1 MGSIT
6 LGVAAL
12 VAINSFRGDVITA
25 VNAESRNLLGA
36 ALEVHSNRALPEPV
50 QDLLDSVAATG
61 TPISY
66 VTTFPSM
73 ALAPKSDLTRLVQ
86 VKALTG
92 GFPYYG
98 TVETEPTD
106 VWSEFQDARRAIVDR
121 AVVIQL
127 DVTVGD
133 TLLIGESQFEIA
145 GVITASAGEISFRS
159 AIGPRVFIPATYLQ
173 ETRLLRFGSIARYQA
188 YLKIEDNPTLQNFL
202 NRYNQFFRDNGVG
215 YDTVAEQ
222 VEDMTRML
230 GNMTR
235 FLGLV
240 GLTALLLGGVGV
252 ASAVHVFIKEKLETV
267 AVLRCLGA
275 TQATVFTAYLVQAA
289 ALGLAGAAA
298 GVVVG
303 LLVQKTLP
311 SVLGDFLPIDVTIS
325 VNWIVVVAGLLIGI
339 WVACV
344 FALLPLLGIRDIT
357 PLRAL
362 RREFEQIAA
371 KRNLWRWLVSGALG
385 ASVIALSVSQ
395 APMFGMG
402 FYFAGAIA
410 VTALLLWLTALL
422 LIRSTRRYF
431 PKRARYVVRQ
441 GVANLFRP
449 HNQTVA
455 VTIALGFG
463 VFLVATIYIV
473 QRNLID
479 RLTMEAGPNRPN
491 FVAFDIQTDQR
502 DGITELFETYD
513 APLLQLTPIVP
524 ARISHLNE
532 RTVAELLADTVGPRM
547 PRWALRRDYRHTYRD
562 TLVTSEELV
571 AGAWWDE
578 GNPRGDGLPRISIE
592 QDIARDLHV
601 GIGDRITWD
610 VQGVSIE
617 TQIASIRTVNWARF
631 ETNFFVVFEPGVLE
645 NAPQMLVSL
654 ARVDDPT
661 TRAEVQRDLVRSFPN
676 VSAIDLALVQEA
688 LDSVVSKVALAIRFM
703 ALFSIASG
711 IIVLVGAIATSRYQ
725 RMRES
730 VLLKTLGA
738 NSKQIRHI
746 LLTEYAALGTLS
758 GLTGILLA
766 GVAGWALVTFM
777 FELSFRVPAPPLIAL
792 WLGVVVLTV
801 VIGLVNS
808 REVVRKP
815 PLAVIRE
822 MAE

>member
-12 VAINSFRGDVITA
+12 VAINSFRGDVIAA

-36 ALEVHSNRALPEPV
+36 DLEIHSRRALPEPV
-50 QDLLDSVAATG
+50 RDLLDSVASTG

-73 ALAPKSDLTRLVQ
+73 ALALKSDLTRLVQ
-86 VKALTG
+86 VRALSG
-92 GFPYYG
+92 GYPYYG
-98 TVETEPTD
+98 AIETEPAG
-106 VWSEFQDARRAIVDR
+106 VWADLQDGRHAVVDR
-121 AVVIQL
+121 AVVVQL
-127 DVTVGD
+127 DVSVGD
-133 TLLIGESQFEIA
+133 TLAIGESRFEIT
-145 GVITASAGEISFRS
+145 GVISSSTGEISFQS
-159 AIGPRVFIPATYLQ
+159 AIGPRVFIPGAYLE

-202 NRYNQFFRDNGVG
+202 NHYNQFFRDNGVG

-222 VEDMTRML
+222 VEDLTRML

-275 TQATVFTAYLVQAA
+275 TQRTVFSAYLVQAA
-289 ALGLAGAAA
+289 ALGLVGAAV
-298 GVVVG
+298 GVVLG
-303 LLVQKTLP
+303 LLVQTTLP
-311 SVLGDFLPIDVTIS
+311 RILGDFLPLEVALS
-325 VNWIVVVAGLLIGI
+325 VNWLAVVAGLLIGV

-362 RREFEQIAA
+362 RREFEPVAA
-371 KRNLWRWLVSGALG
+371 SRNLWRWLVSGALA

-395 APMFGMG
+395 APMYGMG
-402 FYFAGAIA
+402 FAFAGAIA

-463 VFLVATIYIV
+463 VFLVATIYLV

-479 RLTMEAGPNRPN
+479 RLAMDSGPDRPN
-491 FVAFDIQTDQR
+491 FVAFDIQSDQR
-502 DGITELFETYD
+502 EGIIELFETHGS
-513 APLLQLTPIVP
+513 PLLQLTPIVP
-524 ARISHLNE
+524 ARISHLKGQ
-532 RTVAELLADTVGPRM
+532 TVAELLADTVGPRM

-562 TLVTSEELV
+562 TIVASERLV
-571 AGAWWDE
+571 AGEWWGED
-578 GNPRGDGLPRISIE
+578 NPRGNGLPRISIE
-592 QDIARDLHV
+592 QDIAADLHV
-601 GIGDRITWD
+601 SVGDRITWD

-617 TQIASIRTVNWARF
+617 TEIANIRTVNWARF
-631 ETNFFVVFEPGVLE
+631 EPNFFVVFEPGVLE
-645 NAPQMLVSL
+645 SAPQMLVSL
-654 ARVDDPT
+654 ARIDDPAA
-661 TRAEVQRDLVRSFPN
+661 RAEIQRDLVRAFPN
-676 VSAIDLALVQEA
+676 VSAADLALVQEA
-688 LDSVVSKVALAIRFM
+688 LDSVISKVALAIRFM

-711 IIVLVGAIATSRYQ
+711 IIVLIGAIATSRYQ

-738 NSKQIRHI
+738 NTKQIRQI

-766 GVAGWALVTFM
+766 GAAGWALVTFM
-777 FELSFRVPAPPLIAL
+777 FELSFRVSASPLIAL
-792 WLGVVVLTV
+792 WFGVVALTV
-801 VIGLVNS
+801 AIGLVNS
-808 REVVRKP
+808 REVMRKP